1 MKPKRQFLQ
10 QNMAALGIAGLVLL
24 CGLLILVSSP
34 RPGLVDTG
42 LYDRILPQLSLTRI
56 GESTAGT
63 QVVTET
69 FQQDGLPWGSLVQF
83 VSGPSLIYPAAV
95 ASVLCAMFGQPFST
109 EILALVLLIGFSVS
123 IFYLT
128 KALCSLFGGF
138 GVLAAA
144 LWGALTVC
152 GNYLLL
158 FNSLYPWAMFLVSLT
173 AFLAAAF
180 RGAALKKQGCR
191 GVFLWIPAAL
201 TGLLLLTASELSVV
215 LLLPV
220 LGVVLWLGIG
230 EKRGWVLLAAGLLS
244 FCCIRFTFK
253 NNQVF
258 NRTNLYHSFFDGLL
272 TVSPDPKQT
281 LADFGLEEGLLADMG
296 KSAYLPEEDYYVS
309 PNGDR
314 AAEIFDHIS
323 YPKIAGYYLR
333 HPALMGR
340 LAAQVLDGAG
350 HVDTSLCVSASGAG
364 NPAPRGDYWDLTR
377 SFCFRG
383 AGAFL
388 ALSAL
393 CLICGMLSRKKGL
406 ILFCLSLP
414 LEGFGMLLLALL
426 ACGLAEAERNRI
438 YFQMFADGQ
447 AALVLT
453 SLAVG
458 VQLAVREIAYSSL
471 SARKWPEP
479 LFPAEDYAPIPAP
492 DWMGTVKKDLWSLT
506 TEPKRLAR
514 ALSFLCLVVMVLVL
528 FVPRIGAYNNGDF
541 GRMMDAMGLVHTP
554 ENYFDPAVQYQKVI
568 ERYDYLEP
576 YDWTRIR
583 PGKMELTQSWLSALM
598 RALYELAGV
607 PFSTAILAAI
617 HLLTLTLC
625 VYELLTALYRQ
636 WGREAAL
643 VGGLGYMVLFC
654 GSYNLGWLNS
664 LFGEGIAFVGL
675 LLVLT
680 TSVRTIQAETAAG
693 RRWGLV
699 LLAFSGVYLAC
710 AKAQYAVLA
719 PVLLLWWAVLA
730 VCTAEGNKKKW
741 ISAGGA
747 VLVAVFLGSCA
758 LGVYNN
764 NESISSQD
772 TLYSGLMNGILLYAD
787 DPEGALE
794 DLGLDPGLIA
804 DKGKHP
810 YLPKEDY
817 YCPPRTEKAEELLY
831 SKVSSTKYLMWYLK
845 HPKAFWRLLDDTA
858 GYAADAMPDFN
869 LYVGE
874 TNVGAHRTV
883 NKWNLWAQIRPKIL
897 PRHFIGYIL
906 LFGILALLALGTI
919 FRRAVDKK
927 RKLYAGLLLVL
938 LAIGAMQ
945 YPLPMVGNGRS
956 DPIKQ
961 LYLFREIVDV
971 LLLIIAAWAAK
982 ALFQRKKGT

>member
-10 QNMAALGIAGLVLL
+10 QNMAALGIAGLVFL
-24 CGLLILVSSP
+24 CGLLILGSSP

-42 LYDRILPQLSLTRI
+42 LYDRILPQLSLSRI

-83 VSGPSLIYPAAV
+83 VSGPSLVYPAAV
-95 ASVLCAMFGQPFST
+95 TSVLCGLVGRAFST
-109 EILALVLLIGFSVS
+109 EILALVLLIGFSIS

-138 GVLAAA
+138 GVLAAS
-144 LWGALTVC
+144 LWGALSVG
-152 GNYLLL
+152 GNYVLL

-180 RGAALKKQGCR
+180 RGAALKKR
-191 GVFLWIPAAL
+191 GSRGMSLWLPATL

-220 LGVVLWLGIG
+220 LGVVLWLGVG
-230 EKRGWVLLAAGLLS
+230 EKRGLPLLAAGLLS
-244 FCCIRFTFK
+244 FCCLRFTVE

-258 NRTNLYHSFFDGLL
+258 NRTNLYHSFFNGLL
-272 TVSPDPKQT
+272 TVAPDPGQT
-281 LADFGLEEGLLADMG
+281 LADFGLEEGFLADVG

-314 AAEIFDHIS
+314 SAEIFDHIS

-333 HPALMGR
+333 HPALVGK
-340 LAAQVLDGAG
+340 LAAQVLGGAG
-350 HVDTSLCVSASGAG
+350 HVDTSLCVSVSGTG
-364 NPAPRGDYWDLTR
+364 SPAPRGDYWDLAR

-383 AGAFL
+383 AGAFAVL
-388 ALSAL
+388 ALLSLVCSLSA
-393 CLICGMLSRKKGL
+393 RKKGL
-406 ILFCLSLP
+406 FLPCLLLP
-414 LEGFGMLLLALL
+414 LVGWGMLLLSLL

-438 YFQMFADGQ
+438 FFQIFADGQ
-447 AALVLT
+447 VTAILTFLAA
-453 SLAVG
+453 G
-458 VQLAVREIAYSSL
+458 VQLAVREIAYSPM

-492 DWMGTVKKDLWSLT
+492 IWMGTVKRDLQSLT
-506 TEPKRLAR
+506 DEPKRLAG
-514 ALSFLCLVVMVLVL
+514 ALSLLCLTVMILVL

-598 RALYELAGV
+598 RTLYELAGV
-607 PFSTAILAAI
+607 PFSTAVLAVF

-636 WGREAAL
+636 WGRGAAL
-643 VGGLGYMVLFC
+643 VGGFGYLVLFC

-675 LLVLT
+675 LLVLAA
-680 TSVRTIQAETAAG
+680 SVRTIQAQTGAG
-693 RRWGLV
+693 RRWGLL
-699 LLAFSGVYLAC
+699 LLAFSSVYLAC

-730 VCTAEGNKKKW
+730 VSTAEGKKKKW
-741 ISAGGA
+741 VSAGGA

-758 LGVYNN
+758 LGVYSN

-858 GYAADAMPDFN
+858 GYAADPMPDFN

-874 TNVGAHRTV
+874 TNVGPHRTV
-883 NKWNLWAQIRPKIL
+883 NKCNLWAQIRPQLL
-897 PRHFIGYIL
+897 PRRFVGYIL
-906 LFGILALLALGTI
+906 LFGILAILAMRTI
-919 FRRAVDKK
+919 LHRAVDKK

-938 LAIGAMQ
+938 LTLGAMQ

-961 LYLFREIVDV
+961 LYLFREVVDV
-971 LLLIIAAWAAK
+971 LLLMIAAWAAAK
-982 ALFQRKKGT
+982 LRKKGT